1 MRYRYFGLI
10 LCALNLTACPGIGAL
25 LRGYGYTE
33 VRPPSTLL
41 APGTMVWVRS
51 SDPFTAGIICTQKA
65 SLGPNFVPMASATAT
80 SDLSKSSTKEFNVDA
95 AYMEILKADAQF
107 SDISSLTARLD
118 NATIFEANDVDIL
131 NSVVDRDPSCS
142 AAVKMRADGGYHISM
157 ISSALQ
163 ADVVYS
169 VKWNVTTKLD
179 ASAKVAVV
187 QNLSAELGLGG
198 SHVSDQ
204 GISANGLYWGII
216 DDAFLAHLS
225 EPAAVTPV
233 DKGTR
238 VIAAQVTPHLELR
251 PDVE

>member
-1 MRYRYFGLI
+1 MRLFYFGLI
-10 LCALNLTACPGIGAL
+10 LCALNLTACPGIGEL

-51 SDPFTAGIICTQKA
+51 AKPFTAGIICTQKA
-65 SLGPNFVPMASATAT
+65 SLGPSFVPMASVTAS
-80 SDLSKSSTKEFNVDA
+80 SDLSKQSSKEFNLDA

-107 SDISSLTARLD
+107 SDVSSLTARLD
-118 NATIFEANDVDIL
+118 NATIFEVNDVDIL
-131 NSVVDRDPSCS
+131 NSIVDREPACS
-142 AAVKMRADGGYHISM
+142 AAIKMRSEAGYHVSM

-169 VKWNVTTKLD
+169 VKWNINSKLD

-187 QNLSAELGLGG
+187 QNLAVELGLSG

-204 GISANGLYWGII
+204 NISANGLYWGIV

-225 EPAAVTPV
+225 EPGAITPV

-238 VIAAQVTPHLELR
+238 VIAAQMTPHLDLT
-251 PDVE
+251 PDVD